1 MPTQPSFL
9 SRARQTLPKELKQ
22 FLQPFLDKAYETQT
36 PIYLIGGCVRDL
48 LLNKTSI
55 DVDVVLE
62 GTAAPLARAAARLY
76 KAKLVSHPQFLTH
89 TLLLRDGRHL
99 DIATA
104 RTETYAEPAAL
115 PVVEPA
121 SLQEDLY
128 RRDFS
133 INAIALSLNESDFG
147 HIWDPFGGL
156 EDLAS
161 KKVRVLHAQ
170 SFKDDPTRIFRAA
183 RFAGRFGHE
192 LEWRTREWLTEA
204 VALQLPGRLSGA
216 RLREELIPL
225 LMEPDPRPSF
235 RLLSQWGALS
245 FLIPNLRWEK
255 SHDAFFGQLIRQP
268 EKECTLML
276 RLLVLLHAIP
286 FSKAIGNLE
295 HLMFP
300 QKMIEQ
306 IEQALTFVARMKDG
320 SLSFADMQK
329 TTKRPLPQEVRA
341 FIAKAVKV
349 KALSPKKEML
359 VDWERFQDSAPCL
372 SGRDVRD
379 LGYKPGPVF
388 TKIFDALRQARWE
401 GKLRTRE
408 EEIRF
413 LQHTFPI
420 TNGHF
425 EIQILQHVQVF
436 QIFMRN
442 LRDRDIGD
450 IQIVFFDQVQQQIQG
465 TLKDLQ

>member
-1 MPTQPSFL
+1 MVNQPTFI
-9 SRARQTLPKELKQ
+9 SRARYPLPKELKQ
-22 FLQPFLDKAYETQT
+22 FLEPLLEKAYAAQS
-36 PIYLIGGCVRDL
+36 PVYLIGGCVRDL
-48 LLNKTSI
+48 LMGRESL
-55 DVDVVLE
+55 DHDLVLE
-62 GTAAPLARAAARLY
+62 GSALPIARAAAKLY

-89 TLLLRDGRHL
+89 TLLFKDGRHL

-104 RTETYAEPAAL
+104 RTETYAESGAL

-133 INAIALSLNESDFG
+133 INAIALSLNRSDLG
-147 HIWDPFGGL
+147 HVWDPFGGV
-156 EDLAS
+156 EDIQR
-161 KKVRVLHAQ
+161 KKIRVLHAQ

-183 RFAGRFGHE
+183 RFGGRFGYD
-192 LEWRTREWLTEA
+192 LEWRTRDWLAEA
-204 VALQLPGRLSGA
+204 VGLQLPGRLSGA

-225 LMEPDPRPSF
+225 LMEKDPRPAF
-235 RLLSQWGALS
+235 RLLSQWGGLT
-245 FLIPNLRWEK
+245 FLIPNLKWEK
-255 SHDAFFGQLIRQP
+255 SHDTFFGHLIRQP
-268 EKECTLML
+268 EKESSLML
-276 RLLVLLHAIP
+276 RLLILLHAIP

-306 IEQALTFVARMKDG
+306 IELALTLLGRMKEG
-320 SLSFADMQK
+320 TLTVADMHK
-329 TTKRPLPQEVRA
+329 SAKRPLPQEVRS
-341 FIAKAVKV
+341 FLSKAVKI
-349 KALSPKKEML
+349 KAIVPKKDAL
-359 VDWERFQDSAPCL
+359 TDWGKFHDSAPCL

-388 TKIFDALRQARWE
+388 TKIFEALREARWD

-420 TNGHF
+420 TH
-425 EIQILQHVQVF
+425 
-436 QIFMRN
+436 
-442 LRDRDIGD
+442 GD
-450 IQIVFFDQVQQQIQG
+450 
-465 TLKDLQ
+465 